1 MHQQPDT
8 GDVTP
13 MTIEVEPQDLRDAAT
28 DLRAPT
34 QSLIGHDFPDEH
46 VSPTSFGHVELA
58 AWFLAV
64 VDQCDKAGDALGTG
78 AESLAERLVAAAD
91 DFTTTDQGVAGW
103 FDGGPSGWP
112 TR

>member
-1 MHQQPDT
+1 
-8 GDVTP
+8 
-13 MTIEVEPQDLRDAAT
+13 MTIEVEPQDLRNAAT
-28 DLRAPT
+28 ALRTPT
-34 QSLIGHDFPDEH
+34 QSLVGYDFPEEN

-78 AESLAERLVAAAD
+78 AESLAQRLVTAAD
-91 DFTTTDQGVAGW
+91 DFTTTDLGISSW
-103 FDGGPSGWP
+103 FGGGSSGWP

>member
-1 MHQQPDT
+1 MDSSLDT

-13 MTIEVEPQDLRDAAT
+13 MTIEVEPQDLRNAAS
-28 DLRAPT
+28 DLRTPT
-34 QSLIGHDFPDEH
+34 QSLVGYDFPEEH

-78 AESLAERLVAAAD
+78 AESLAQRLVTAAD

-103 FDGGPSGWP
+103 FGGGPGGWP